1 MARIFRAIFG
11 EMLPDRVELMEVDGK
26 ERLPSPQELQGKII
40 LKGSYKGDD
49 VMQEH
54 PYDNIMQLHDVIV
67 VEVWCEMTR
76 TIVCRVFS
84 KRGAGEQF
92 TPLSPPP
99 PPRWPMISHC
109 YRVGRFYKWL
119 TSIVSYA
126 FTIIWLCFAGKD
138 RHSQE
143 SSKSG
148 ESICCST
155 RVETYL

>member
-49 VMQEH
+49 VMQEQ
-54 PYDNIMQLHDVIV
+54 PYNNIMQLHDVIV
-67 VEVWCEMTR
+67 VEAWCEMAR

-92 TPLSPPP
+92 TPLSPPLP
-99 PPRWPMISHC
+99 P
-109 YRVGRFYKWL
+109 
-119 TSIVSYA
+119 
-126 FTIIWLCFAGKD
+126 
-138 RHSQE
+138 
-143 SSKSG
+143 
-148 ESICCST
+148 
-155 RVETYL
+155 